1 MKEKNLKY
9 IFRVSAF
16 LLLIVMVFASRDA
29 GISCDEMLHYGQSV
43 RVYNYF
49 ATGGADRSALQDTD
63 LNLKYYGQSYDN
75 IVTFVTKWLD
85 ISDIYSF
92 RHLMSVIMG
101 WLTIVVTAL
110 FAKHLR
116 NYTAAFVTLF
126 LFAISPVFIGHSYNN
141 LKDVPFAFAYISGIW
156 FIIRFIEKSGKVSFA
171 TTAFLTLTMAFCISI
186 RAGGLI
192 LICYLLFFFVI
203 YYILKYIEKGKV
215 NSREIIRKSSW
226 IFAMS
231 LIALL
236 LSSLLWPYAL
246 QDPLRN
252 IIGSYRIMAH
262 YPATFRQLF
271 EGKLEW
277 SDYMPWYY
285 LFKSMAI
292 TIPVVVLAGLIVFS
306 CFIARILKDRQRIN
320 YAFLSFTL
328 VFPLVFVVIE
338 RSNLYSSWRQFL
350 FVYPVIIILSST
362 GITFLFDYFRNL
374 YARIGVIFIILL
386 LTVHPLKFMIKNHP
400 YEYTYYNELTGGVK
414 GAYGKYELDYYYT
427 AQTEA
432 AEWLTGYLEKNNVRD
447 PVKVTATYDVSW
459 LFRNHPEVK
468 VSWIRF
474 EERSMSDW
482 DYAII
487 TNRYIPP
494 FQLKNKIWPPDN
506 SIHEV
511 LVDGMPVCAVVKRS
525 TKDDYLGYE
534 ALNELRFDDAERYF
548 TSALKVNSSDEMIFY
563 NFAGALSKRG
573 KLAEADSALQR
584 GLELSPGS
592 DLILMFRGNIAKR
605 QERTD
610 EAIEYYR
617 RVIGVNRKFFEAYVE
632 LSELVKDSDV
642 MEARELLRNCLTINP
657 KYKPAITA
665 LGDTYRESNPDIAEK
680 YYEQARNI
688 N

>member
-1 MKEKNLKY
+1 MNDKNLKY
-9 IFRVSAF
+9 LFWVSAF
-16 LLLIVMVFASRDA
+16 LLLVVMIFASRDA
-29 GISCDEMLHYGQSV
+29 GISCDEILHYGQSV
-43 RVYNYF
+43 KVYNYF
-49 ATGGADRSALQDTD
+49 ATGGADRSALLDTD

-75 IVTFVTKWLD
+75 IVTFVTKWLG

-116 NYTAAFVTLF
+116 NYAAAFLALF
-126 LFAISPVFIGHSYNN
+126 LFAISPFFIGHSYNN
-141 LKDVPFAFAYISGIW
+141 LKDVPFAFAYIAGIW
-156 FIIRFIEKSGKVSFA
+156 LIFRFIEKSGKVSFS

-192 LICYLLFFFVI
+192 LICYMLFFFIV
-203 YYILKYIEKGKV
+203 YYMLKYIEKGKV

-231 LIALL
+231 LVALL

-252 IIGSYRIMAH
+252 IFESYRIMAH

-292 TIPVVVLAGLIVFS
+292 SIPVVVLAGLVVFL
-306 CFIARILKDRQRIN
+306 CFTARISKDRQRIN
-320 YAFLSFTL
+320 YAFLFFTL
-328 VFPLVFVVIE
+328 VFPLVFVVFE
-338 RSNLYSSWRQFL
+338 KSNLYSSWRQFL
-350 FVYPVIIILSST
+350 FVYPVIIILSSA
-362 GITFLFDYFRNL
+362 GISFFLDSFRNL
-374 YARIGVIFIILL
+374 YSRLAVIFMVLVL
-386 LTVHPLKFMIKNHP
+386 AALPLKFMIKNHP
-400 YEYTYYNELTGGVK
+400 YEYIYYNELTGGVK
-414 GAYGKYELDYYYT
+414 GAFTKYELDYYYT

-432 AEWLTGYLEKNNVRD
+432 AEWLIGYLEKNDVSGQ
-447 PVKVTATYDVSW
+447 VKVSATYDVNW
-459 LFRNHPEVK
+459 MFRNHPEVK
-468 VSWIRF
+468 VSWIRY

-494 FQLKNKIWPPDN
+494 FQLKKKIWPPDN

-511 LVDGMPVCAVVKRS
+511 LVDGVPVCAVIKRS
-525 TKDDYLGYE
+525 SKSDYMGYV
-534 ALNELRFDDAERYF
+534 ALNEGRFDDAARYF
-548 TSALKVNSSDEMIFY
+548 ASALKVNSSDEMIFY
-563 NFAGALSKRG
+563 NFAGALFKLG
-573 KLAEADSALQR
+573 KLAEADSALIK
-584 GLELSPGS
+584 GLELYPGS
-592 DLILMFRGNIAKR
+592 DLIMMFRGNIAKR
-605 QERTD
+605 QGRTD

-617 RVIGVNRKFFEAYVE
+617 SVIGVNRKYFEAYVE
-632 LSELVKDSDV
+632 LSGLIKDSDLK
-642 MEARELLRNCLTINP
+642 EARELLRRCLTINP
-657 KYKPAITA
+657 KYKPAIIA
-665 LGDTYRESNPDIAEK
+665 LGDTYRGRDPDIAEK